1 MSDLQKYIRQR
12 KLHDDEF
19 AEGFDEGY
27 QLFKLGAILRQARES
42 YGFTQEYLAQKL
54 KTKKSAISMIE
65 EHAEEVTLSALE
77 KFAAVLGKKIEF
89 SLR

>member
-1 MSDLQKYIRQR
+1 MKSNLQKYIRQR

-42 YGFTQEYLAQKL
+42 YGFTQ
-54 KTKKSAISMIE
+54 
-65 EHAEEVTLSALE
+65 
-77 KFAAVLGKKIEF
+77 
-89 SLR
+89 

>member
-27 QLFKLGAILRQARES
+27 QLFKLGAILRQAREY

-54 KTKKSAISMIE
+54 KTKKSAIVFQINQE
-65 EHAEEVTLSALE
+65 T
-77 KFAAVLGKKIEF
+77 KFLQETWFLKN
-89 SLR
+89 L